1 MIMGAPAAV
10 GTALFLSHHASEWVK
25 NQWCCWLMLWQLIQQ
40 LYLAYEGVLIPDQNT
55 LTGNLKVK

>member
-1 MIMGAPAAV
+1 MIMGVSAAV
-10 GTALFLSHHASEWVK
+10 GTAHFFLLLTDLDSK